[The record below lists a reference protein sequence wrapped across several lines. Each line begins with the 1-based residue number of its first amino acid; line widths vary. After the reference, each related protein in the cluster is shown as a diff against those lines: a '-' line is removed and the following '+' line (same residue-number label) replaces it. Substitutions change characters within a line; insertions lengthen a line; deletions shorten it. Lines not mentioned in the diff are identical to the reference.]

1 MPNYFHIF
9 TPGPNGRWCQLQN
22 TSHRKM
28 HKSRP
33 NFFLK
38 NFLFFNRWISLH
50 DDVFASENNCRHP
63 LLILKRV
70 CQSLQHPRSSTLP
83 LHRRL
88 KSRPLLSHREVKK
101 LSRLSQW
108 FRVPISW
115 TKGMMGLQYLRHYPQ
130 DPHLGRDNCREDQ
143 QGLLP

>member
-9 TPGPNGRWCQLQN
+9 TPGASGRWCNYKTQVTAKCIQMD
-22 TSHRKM
+22 R
-28 HKSRP
+28 
-33 NFFLK
+33 FFLLK
-38 NFLFFNRWISLH
+38 KFLFFNRWSSLH
-50 DDVFASENNCRHP
+50 DDVLATDNNCRHP
-63 LLILKRV
+63 LLRLKRV

-83 LHRRL
+83 LHRPL
-88 KSRPLLSHREVKK
+88 KSRPALSHREVKK

-130 DPHLGRDNCREDQ
+130 DPHLGRDSCREVQ
-143 QGLLP
+143 QGLRP